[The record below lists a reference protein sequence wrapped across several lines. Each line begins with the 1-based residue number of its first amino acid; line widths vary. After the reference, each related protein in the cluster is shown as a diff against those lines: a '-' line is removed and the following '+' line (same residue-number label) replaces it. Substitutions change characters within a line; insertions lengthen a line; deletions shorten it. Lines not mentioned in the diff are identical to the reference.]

1 MNLGY
6 RLDVAVVIPCL
17 NEETAIRKVVQ
28 DFAAALPMAT
38 IFVFDNGSDDRT
50 TEEASAAGAEVRQVP
65 MRGKGNV
72 IRRMFADIE
81 ADIYVLVDGDA
92 TYEAAAAPGMVERLR
107 RERLD
112 MVVGCRNED
121 STATYRPGH
130 RLGNHLFNRFLAV
143 LFGATCQ
150 DIFSGYRV
158 FSRRFVKSL
167 PAQSTGF
174 EIETELTVHALELR
188 MPIAEQDTRYTQ
200 RAEGSASKLN
210 TFRDGWRIL
219 LTMLRLYR
227 IERPFHYFGVL
238 AAALSLTAVLLAV
251 PLLIT
256 YLETGLVPRIPT
268 AILATGLMLLASL
281 SLFSGLVL
289 DTVAHGRR
297 EVKML
302 AYLNSGHI
310 GRGFERTPC
319 PPREATEGYAHGQS

>member
-1 MNLGY
+1 MNLGD
-6 RLDVAVVIPCL
+6 RLEVAVVIPCL
-17 NEETAIRKVVQ
+17 NEETAIGEVVR

-65 MRGKGNV
+65 IRGKGNV

-107 RERLD
+107 QERLD
-112 MVVGCRNED
+112 MVVGCRNEN
-121 STATYRPGH
+121 STAAYRPGH
-130 RLGNHLFNRFLAV
+130 RLGNRLFNQFLAV
-143 LFGATCQ
+143 LFGASCQ
-150 DIFSGYRV
+150 DMFSGYRV
-158 FSRRFVKSL
+158 FSRRFVKSF

-174 EIETELTVHALELR
+174 ETETELTVHALELR
-188 MPIAEQDTRYTQ
+188 MPIAEQDTRYIQ

-227 IERPFHYFGVL
+227 IERPFHYFSL
-238 AAALSLTAVLLAV
+238 IAAALSLTAVLLAL
-251 PLLIT
+251 PLLLT

-297 EVKML
+297 EAKML
-302 AYLNSGHI
+302 VYLNTPYS
-310 GRGFERTPC
+310 GRGFERTMKT
-319 PPREATEGYAHGQS
+319 PRIVAADSAHGQI

>member
-1 MNLGY
+1 MKLGD

-17 NEETAIRKVVQ
+17 NEEAAIGTVVQ
-28 DFAAALPMAT
+28 DFAAALPKAA

-50 TEEASAAGAEVRQVP
+50 TKEARAAGAEVRQVP

-72 IRRMFADIE
+72 LRRMFSDIE

-92 TYEAAAAPGMVERLR
+92 TYDAAAAPGMVERLR
-107 RERLD
+107 RDHLD
-112 MVVGCRNED
+112 MVVGRRNET
-121 STATYRPGH
+121 STAAYRPGH
-130 RLGNHLFNRFLAV
+130 RLGNRLFNQFLAV
-143 LFGATCQ
+143 LFGASCQ

-158 FSRRFVKSL
+158 FSRRFVKSF

-188 MPIAEQDTRYTQ
+188 MPIAELDTCYTQ
-200 RAEGSASKLN
+200 RAAGSASKLN
-210 TFRDGWRIL
+210 TFRDGWRIF

-227 IERPFHYFGVL
+227 IERPFHYFGLL
-238 AAALSLTAVLLAV
+238 AAVLSLTAVLLAV

-297 EVKML
+297 EAKML
-302 AYLNSGHI
+302 VYLNSGYN
-310 GRGFERTPC
+310 GRGFERPPC
-319 PPREATEGYAHGQS
+319 PPREATEGYADGQT